1 MKKLLILF
9 AAGFPYNI
17 SEPFLEQEYPLY
29 PDYFDQVLLITSC
42 KRGEMPTRSLNDS
55 NITVLR
61 DHTVH
66 GDLLHILSALPR
78 TLTDPML
85 YRELRL
91 LLGKKQFSFAK
102 LREMLVFSLCA
113 NHRVKLA
120 LRWLRKH
127 PDCAPA
133 AIYSYWLHIPAYA
146 AVRLKQRLKGNCFT
160 VSRAHGFDL
169 YLERRESCYIPYHNQ
184 VFDALDEVAS
194 ISEDGQH
201 YLQTHYGHSEKV
213 CVHRLGASDYGC
225 HNPCVGRRTLRIVTC
240 ARTIPLKRLDRLVDA
255 LRQIPDRAIHWTHI
269 GSGEAQENLE
279 RYAASQLPPN
289 ITAEFTGRIPN
300 AQIYE
305 TYRSQP
311 FHVFVNLS
319 ESEGAGL
326 HHGGHEFRH
335 SRHRHSRRRHPR
347 ADRRWSQRFFA
358 GKGFFGS
365 PAYRPDSEGDGHDR
379 RRLSKSPRRRQ
390 RKIQT
395 ALRCRSEPPA
405 VSAKTVRPLIH
416 PASAVF
422 YPRT

>member
-319 ESEGAGL
+319 ESEGAPVSIMEAMSFDIPAIATAV
-326 HHGGHEFRH
+326 GGTPELIEDGRNGFLLEKDFSDRQLIDLILKVMDMTDDDYQNLRAAAREKYKQHYDAEAN
-335 SRHRHSRRRHPR
+335 HR
-347 ADRRWSQRFFA
+347 QFLQ
-358 GKGFFGS
+358 K
-365 PAYRPDSEGDGHDR
+365 
-379 RRLSKSPRRRQ
+379 LS
-390 RKIQT
+390 
-395 ALRCRSEPPA
+395 A
-405 VSAKTVRPLIH
+405 H
-416 PASAVF
+416 
-422 YPRT
+422 